1 MPVEKDPQIMVEPN
15 PPSEGYSSTG
25 GYRSDKILKGSFPN
39 SPIMW
44 SDSSD
49 VILTDE
55 KLTDEYKDLLNG
67 SIINGFQ
74 FPTTV
79 YMDYNQNGPPYMG
92 SVATGVDNSGNPTMG
107 ESIDGFPFPIPN
119 PESSA
124 GPANASGGNNVGA
137 NHTNQP
143 AYDGPT
149 IVQSSINYGTGPSSP
164 LSPES
169 TSKEIANQDFT
180 DLALGKSSP
189 TRIGAYSETSE

>member
-1 MPVEKDPQIMVEPN
+1 MPVEKDPQIMVEPD

-49 VILTDE
+49 VILTDD
-55 KLTDEYKDLLNG
+55 KLTGEYKGLMNG
-67 SIINGFQ
+67 SIVDGFQ

-79 YMDYNQNGPPYMG
+79 YMDYHKNNAPTMSEVVVGID
-92 SVATGVDNSGNPTMG
+92 ASGNPTMG
-107 ESIDGFPFPIPN
+107 KDLDGSPWPVPN

-124 GPANASGGNNVGA
+124 GPANASGGHNAGA
-137 NHTNQP
+137 NHVNQD

-149 IVQSSINYGTGPSSP
+149 ISQPSINYGTGPTSP
-164 LSPES
+164 LNPS
-169 TSKEIANQDFT
+169 TTSEEIAKQDFT

-189 TRIGAYSETSE
+189 TRVGAYSETSE

>member
-1 MPVEKDPQIMVEPN
+1 MPVEKDPQIMVEPD

-44 SDSSD
+44 SNNSD

-55 KLTDEYKDLLNG
+55 KLTDGYRDLLNG
-67 SIINGFQ
+67 PIIDGFQ

-79 YMDYNQNGPPYMG
+79 YMDYHKNGPPAMG
-92 SVATGVDNSGNPTMG
+92 SVTTGIDKSGNPTMG
-107 ESIDGFPFPIPN
+107 KTLSGLPWPIPN

-124 GPANASGGNNVGA
+124 GPANTSGGYNVGG
-137 NHTNQP
+137 NHVNQNE
-143 AYDGPT
+143 YDGPT
-149 IVQSSINYGTGPSSP
+149 IGQPSINYGTGPTSP
-164 LSPES
+164 LNPST
-169 TSKEIANQDFT
+169 TSKEIAEQDFT
-180 DLALGKSSP
+180 DLTLGKSSP